1 MSDVQAS
8 TTWLDCQTVAPIV
21 VPFLLECGTSEKHIS
36 EVGMQVIQ
44 DKNRITD
51 KKRSSFASGFFLHLL
66 AIALRLPNSNGE
78 QETQKRF
85 AGRVL
90 PAAVLFRCYC
100 PSVLLF
106 LPLIVLS
113 FGLFGSVPV
122 SAAESKLDLTMSSD
136 IISLDVGVTNASGTF
151 KKSAN
156 NTITASTD
164 NLTGYTLSIKTTDT
178 SASTTPPALKNGSD
192 TMPSITSAVTE
203 EQFSSLTATNYNNK
217 YGYLPSKLN
226 SAANTSFLPS
236 PDLTGNIID
245 RTSVV
250 NTTPNEYT
258 MAIGARI
265 DQTIPFGSYSNTFEV
280 LLVANAI
287 PYTIVY
293 NDSVI
298 GNMPVD
304 VDTTSATSNINL
316 SDKVPTRQG
325 FTFNGWCTTA
335 VDNNGTGS
343 CSGTTYSAGQQI
355 TLSSTTPNNLTL
367 YAMWT
372 ADPMGGLEYMQDIAK
387 LSDVERYALI
397 KSMPI
402 GEDYTLLD
410 QRDNKKYHFSRL
422 CTQYVDTTCVESQI
436 WMTQNLDFV
445 IDTTKTY
452 THADTDLGWSPAAYD
467 ANATWAPNST
477 LTNPA
482 RITNHAAGNPGNSVT
497 GWTNDNNVP
506 YQGEGDDYYM
516 YTSGNGND
524 DAIYSS
530 LSACKAAHSETECE
544 HYHVGNYYNWSA
556 AVATNNTSSYTTD
569 LTVVPNSICPAGW
582 RLPNGL
588 TKNAGVTTITE
599 FNKLA
604 LANGITNGTT
614 TAHSSESD
622 RAVNVGWT
630 TNGFNNFRANPF
642 YFVRSGFLSGS
653 TLVGYGTYGGL
664 WSSTVRSASWGY
676 YLGFN
681 SGGLYPAT
689 QSDRYNGFP
698 VRCVVR

>member
-1 MSDVQAS
+1 
-8 TTWLDCQTVAPIV
+8 
-21 VPFLLECGTSEKHIS
+21 
-36 EVGMQVIQ
+36 MQVIR
-44 DKNRITD
+44 KTNKVTN
-51 KKRSSFASGFFLHLL
+51 KKRSSFASGIFLHLL

-78 QETQKRF
+78 QETQRT
-85 AGRVL
+85 GRVL
-90 PAAVLFRCYC
+90 PAAVLPQNFADAEILRVPLRSRH
-100 PSVLLF
+100 PSMLAFLSIIMFTVGLL
-106 LPLIVLS
+106 IS
-113 FGLFGSVPV
+113 SPV

-136 IISLDVGVTNASGTF
+136 IISLDIGVTNASGTF

-245 RTSVV
+245 RTSVA

-287 PYTIVY
+287 PYTIIY
-293 NDSVI
+293 NDNVV

-304 VDTTSATSNINL
+304 VDTTSATSSVQI
-316 SDKVPTRQG
+316 SSKVPSREG
-325 FTFNGWCTTA
+325 YSFLGWCTVIPTNS
-335 VDNNGTGS
+335 DNTDSCTGGDTYAPNATYNLS
-343 CSGTTYSAGQQI
+343 QTTS
-355 TLSSTTPNNLTL
+355 NNLNL
-367 YAMWT
+367 YAMWEYSPLGSLT
-372 ADPMGGLEYMQDIAK
+372 YMQDIAK
-387 LSDVERYALI
+387 LSKVERYALI
-397 KSMPI
+397 ESMPI

-422 CTQYVDTTCVESQI
+422 CTQYVGTTCVESQV

-482 RITNHAAGNPGNSVT
+482 RLSSHNAGDNTIT

-516 YTSGNGND
+516 FTSGNSNND
-524 DAIYSS
+524 IIYPS
-530 LSACKAAHSETECE
+530 LSACTQVHSETECE
-544 HYHVGNYYNWSA
+544 HYHAGNYYNFSA
-556 AVATNNTSSYTTD
+556 AVASNNTSNDTTD
-569 LTVVPNSICPAGW
+569 LTVMPNSICPAGW

-588 TKNAGVTTITE
+588 TKNSGLTTITE

-604 LANGITNGTT
+604 AANGITNGTT
-614 TAHSSESD
+614 TAHSGDSD
-622 RAVNVGWT
+622 RWVNVGWT
-630 TNGFNNFRANPF
+630 TNGFNNFRTSPL
-642 YFVRSGFLSGS
+642 YFVRSGYLTGS
-653 TLVGYGTYGGL
+653 TLYHYGTDGRL

-676 YLGFN
+676 YLEFN
-681 SGGLYPAT
+681 SGALYPAA
-689 QSDRYNGFP
+689 QADRLNGFP
-698 VRCVVR
+698 VRCLIR

>member
-1 MSDVQAS
+1 MGSRNALRSEPLWINLV
-8 TTWLDCQTVAPIV
+8 VAPIV

-51 KKRSSFASGFFLHLL
+51 KKRSFFASGVFLHLL

-78 QETQKRF
+78 QETQRKISGVPLRSRH
-85 AGRVL
+85 ASML
-90 PAAVLFRCYC
+90 A
-100 PSVLLF
+100 F
-106 LPLIVLS
+106 LPLVVLS

-136 IISLDVGVTNASGTF
+136 IISLDIGVTNASGTF

-226 SAANTSFLPS
+226 STSNTSFLPS

-245 RTSVV
+245 RTSVA

-287 PYTIVY
+287 PYTIIY

-304 VDTTSATSNINL
+304 VDTTSATSEINL
-316 SDKVPTRQG
+316 SSNIPTRQG
-325 FTFNGWCTTA
+325 FTFSGWCTA
-335 VDNNGTGS
+335 EVSNNGTGS

-372 ADPMGGLEYMQDIAK
+372 ADPMDGLEYMQDIANLTTGEK
-387 LSDVERYALI
+387 ADMLAA
-397 KSMPI
+397 MTI
-402 GEDYTLLD
+402 GADYTLKD
-410 QRDNKKYHFSRL
+410 KRDEKKYHFSKL
-422 CTQYVDTTCVESQI
+422 CTQYVGTTCVESQV

-477 LTNPA
+477 LANPA
-482 RITNHAAGNPGNSVT
+482 RITNHASGSPANSVS

-506 YQGEGDDYYM
+506 YQSEGDDYYV
-516 YTSGNGND
+516 YTSGNNNTD
-524 DAIYSS
+524 TILSS
-530 LSACKAAHSETECE
+530 LSACTAAHSESECE

-556 AVATNNTSSYTTD
+556 AVASNNTSGNTTD
-569 LTVVPNSICPAGW
+569 LTVMPNSICPAGW

-588 TKNAGVTTITE
+588 TKNSGLTTITE

-604 LANGITNGTT
+604 AANGITNGTT
-614 TAHSSESD
+614 TAHSSDSD
-622 RAVNVGWT
+622 RSVNVGWT
-630 TNGFNNFRANPF
+630 TNGFNNFRTSPP
-642 YFVRSGFLSGS
+642 YFVRSGYLIGS
-653 TLVGYGTYGGL
+653 TLYYYGVYGDL
-664 WSSTVRSASWGY
+664 WSSTVRSASLGY
-676 YLGFN
+676 RLEFYS
-681 SGGLYPAT
+681 SGLVPAL
-689 QSDRYNGFP
+689 QYGRDRGCS

>member
-1 MSDVQAS
+1 
-8 TTWLDCQTVAPIV
+8 
-21 VPFLLECGTSEKHIS
+21 
-36 EVGMQVIQ
+36 MQVIQ
-44 DKNRITD
+44 RTNKLNHR
-51 KKRSSFASGFFLHLL
+51 KRSFFASRAISRLL

-78 QETQKRF
+78 QETQS
-85 AGRVL
+85 GRVTVAEGD
-90 PAAVLFRCYC
+90 PQNVCNAKFWGRTATGRTR
-100 PSVLLF
+100 PGMSLLF
-106 LPLIVLS
+106 T
-113 FGLFGSVPV
+113 GLFISSLGLLGFTMPV
-122 SAAESKLDLTMSSD
+122 SAAENKLDLTMSSD
-136 IISLDVGVTNASGTF
+136 IISLDIGVTNASGTF

-164 NLTGYTLSIKTTDT
+164 NLTGYTLSIKTTDI

-226 SAANTSFLPS
+226 SATNTSFLPS

-245 RTSVV
+245 RTSVA

-287 PYTIVY
+287 PYTIIY

-316 SDKVPTRQG
+316 SSNIPTRQG
-325 FTFNGWCTTA
+325 FTFSGWCTA
-335 VDNNGTGS
+335 EVSNNGTGS

-355 TLSSTTPNNLTL
+355 TLSSTTPNNFTL

-372 ADPMGGLEYMQDIAK
+372 ANPMDGLEYMQDIANLTTGEK
-387 LSDVERYALI
+387 ADMLAA
-397 KSMPI
+397 MTI
-402 GEDYTLLD
+402 GADYTLKD
-410 QRDNKKYHFSRL
+410 KRDEKKYHFSKL
-422 CTQYVDTTCVESQI
+422 CTQYVGTTCVESQV

-452 THADTDLGWSPAAYD
+452 THADTDLGWSPATFD

-482 RITNHAAGNPGNSVT
+482 RLSSHNASTNTITSWVSSDT
-497 GWTNDNNVP
+497 VP
-506 YQGEGDDYYM
+506 YQGEGDDYYVF
-516 YTSGNGND
+516 TSGNSNTD
-524 DAIYSS
+524 TIYSS
-530 LSACKAAHSETECE
+530 LSECAAVHSETECE

-569 LTVVPNSICPAGW
+569 LTVMPNSICPAGW

-588 TKNAGVTTITE
+588 TNNSNGTGANYTE
-599 FNKLA
+599 FNKLT

-622 RAVNVGWT
+622 RLVNVGWT
-630 TNGFNNFRANPF
+630 TNGFNNFRANPL
-642 YFVRSGFLSGS
+642 YFVRSGYLDGS
-653 TLVGYGTYGGL
+653 TLVSYGAIGIL
-664 WSSTVRSASWGY
+664 WSSTVRSVSWGY
-676 YLGFN
+676 RLVYN
-681 SGGLYPAT
+681 SIGLYPAS
-689 QSDRYNGFP
+689 QDARLGGFP

>member
-1 MSDVQAS
+1 
-8 TTWLDCQTVAPIV
+8 
-21 VPFLLECGTSEKHIS
+21 
-36 EVGMQVIQ
+36 MQVIQ

-51 KKRSSFASGFFLHLL
+51 KKRSFFASGFFLHLL

-78 QETQKRF
+78 QETQRRF

-90 PAAVLFRCYC
+90 PAAVFLYC
-100 PSVLLF
+100 RHTYMLAF
-106 LPLIVLS
+106 LPLVVLS
-113 FGLFGSVPV
+113 FGLFGSAPV

-136 IISLDVGVTNASGTF
+136 IISLDIGVTNASGTF

-245 RTSVV
+245 RTSVA

-287 PYTIVY
+287 PYTIIY

-325 FTFNGWCTTA
+325 YTFNGWCTA
-335 VDNNGTGS
+335 VVGDNGTGS

-372 ADPMGGLEYMQDIAK
+372 ANPMDGLEYMQDIANLTTGEK
-387 LSDVERYALI
+387 ADMLAA
-397 KSMPI
+397 MTI
-402 GEDYTLLD
+402 GADYTLKD
-410 QRDNKKYHFSRL
+410 KRDEKEYHFSRL
-422 CTQYVDTTCVESQI
+422 CTQYVGTTCVESQV

-452 THADTDLGWSPAAYD
+452 THADTDLGWSPATFD

-477 LTNPA
+477 LANPA
-482 RITNHAAGNPGNSVT
+482 RITNHASGSPGNSVS
-497 GWTNDNNVP
+497 GWTDSGTVP

-516 YTSGNGND
+516 YTSGGTGTD
-524 DAIYSS
+524 TIISS
-530 LSACKAAHSETECE
+530 LSACTAAHSETECE

-569 LTVVPNSICPAGW
+569 LTVMPNSICPAGW

-588 TKNAGVTTITE
+588 TNNSNGTGINYTE

-622 RAVNVGWT
+622 RWVNVGWT
-630 TNGFNNFRANPF
+630 TNGFNNFRTSPL
-642 YFVRSGFLSGS
+642 YFVRSGVLGGS
-653 TLVGYGTYGGL
+653 TLYDYGTKGYL

-676 YLGFN
+676 RLEFN
-681 SGGLYPAT
+681 SGVLYPAS
-689 QSDRYNGFP
+689 QPGRDLGFP

>member
-1 MSDVQAS
+1 
-8 TTWLDCQTVAPIV
+8 
-21 VPFLLECGTSEKHIS
+21 
-36 EVGMQVIQ
+36 MQVIQ
-44 DKNRITD
+44 RTNKLNH
-51 KKRSSFASGFFLHLL
+51 KKRSSFASGFFLHLF

-78 QETQKRF
+78 QETQS
-85 AGRVL
+85 GRVL
-90 PAAVLFRCYC
+90 PAAVLPLRDM
-100 PSVLLF
+100 LAF
-106 LPLIVLS
+106 LPFAVLS

-122 SAAESKLDLTMSSD
+122 FAASSTLNLDLASD
-136 IISLDVGVTNASGTF
+136 TISVDIGSANANGTF

-156 NTITASTD
+156 NTISVTTD
-164 NLTGYTLSIKTTDT
+164 HYTGYTLSIKSTDT
-178 SASTTPPALKNGSD
+178 SASTISPALKNGSD
-192 TMPSITSAVTE
+192 TMPSITSSLTE
-203 EQFSSLTATNYNNK
+203 EQFSSISATNYNNK
-217 YGYLPSKLN
+217 YGYLPSRICTN
-226 SAANTSFLPS
+226 TNGCTSNTSFLPA
-236 PDLTGNIID
+236 PTLTGDILD
-245 RTSVV
+245 KTSSANPTA
-250 NTTPNEYT
+250 NTYT

-287 PYTIVY
+287 PYTIIY

-325 FTFNGWCTTA
+325 YTFNGWCTTA
-335 VDNNGTGS
+335 VGNNGTGS

-387 LSDVERYALI
+387 LSDSERYALI

-422 CTQYVDTTCVESQI
+422 CTQYVGTTCVESQI

-452 THADTDLGWSPAAYD
+452 THADTDLGWSPATFD

-482 RITNHAAGNPGNSVT
+482 RLSSHNAGDNTIT

-506 YQGEGDDYYM
+506 YQSEGDDYYV
-516 YTSGNGND
+516 YTSGNNNAD
-524 DAIYSS
+524 TILSS
-530 LSACKAAHSETECE
+530 LSACTAAHSETECE
-544 HYHVGNYYNWSA
+544 HYHVGNYYNFSA
-556 AVATNNTSSYTTD
+556 TVASNNTSGDTTD
-569 LTVVPNSICPAGW
+569 LTVMPNSICPAGW

-588 TKNAGVTTITE
+588 TKNSGLTTVTE

-604 LANGITNGTT
+604 AANGITNGTT
-614 TAHSSESD
+614 IAHSSESD
-622 RAVNVGWT
+622 RWVNVGWA
-630 TNGFNNFRANPF
+630 TNGFNNFRANSL
-642 YFVRSGFLSGS
+642 YFVRSGFLNGS
-653 TLVGYGTYGGL
+653 TLYLYGTYGRL

-676 YLGFN
+676 YLEFN
-681 SGGLYPAT
+681 YGALYPAA
-689 QSDRYNGFP
+689 QEARFLGFP

>member
-1 MSDVQAS
+1 
-8 TTWLDCQTVAPIV
+8 
-21 VPFLLECGTSEKHIS
+21 
-36 EVGMQVIQ
+36 MQVIR
-44 DKNRITD
+44 KTNKVTN
-51 KKRSSFASGFFLHLL
+51 KKRSSFASGIFLHLL

-78 QETQKRF
+78 QETQRAISGVF
-85 AGRVL
+85 L
-90 PAAVLFRCYC
+90 RCRH
-100 PSVLLF
+100 PSMLVF
-106 LPLIVLS
+106 LPIIMFA
-113 FGLFGSVPV
+113 FGLLISSPV

-136 IISLDVGVTNASGTF
+136 IISLDISVTNASGTF
-151 KKSAN
+151 KKSTN

-245 RTSVV
+245 RTSVA

-287 PYTIVY
+287 PYTIIY
-293 NDSVI
+293 NDNVV

-304 VDTTSATSNINL
+304 VDTTSATSSVQI
-316 SDKVPTRQG
+316 SSKVPSREG
-325 FTFNGWCTTA
+325 YSFLGWCTVIPTNS
-335 VDNNGTGS
+335 NNTDSCTGGDTYAPNATYNLS
-343 CSGTTYSAGQQI
+343 QTTS
-355 TLSSTTPNNLTL
+355 NNLNL
-367 YAMWT
+367 YAMWEYSPLGSLT
-372 ADPMGGLEYMQDIAK
+372 YMQDVAK
-387 LSDVERYALI
+387 LSKVERYALI
-397 KSMPI
+397 ESMPI

-422 CTQYVDTTCVESQI
+422 CTQYVGTTCVESQV

-452 THADTDLGWSPAAYD
+452 THADTDLGWSPAAFD

-477 LTNPA
+477 LANPA
-482 RITNHAAGNPGNSVT
+482 RITNHATGNPGNSVT
-497 GWTNDNNVP
+497 GWTNNNNIP
-506 YQGEGDDYYM
+506 YQGEGDDYYI
-516 YTSGNGND
+516 YTSGNSNTD
-524 DAIYSS
+524 TILSS
-530 LSACKAAHSETECE
+530 LSACTAAHSESECE

-556 AVATNNTSSYTTD
+556 AVASNNTSGDTTD
-569 LTVVPNSICPAGW
+569 LTVMPNSICPAGW

-588 TKNAGVTTITE
+588 TKNSGGTTITE
-599 FNKLA
+599 LNALA

-614 TAHSSESD
+614 TAHSSDSD
-622 RAVNVGWT
+622 RWANVGWT
-630 TNGFNNFRANPF
+630 TNGFNNFRTSPL
-642 YFVRSGFLSGS
+642 YFVRSGAMNGS
-653 TLVGYGTYGGL
+653 TLHAYGKDDYL
-664 WSSTVRSASWGY
+664 WFSTVRSASWGY
-676 YLGFN
+676 NLDLD
-681 SGGLYPAT
+681 SGALYPAA
-689 QSDRYNGFP
+689 QNDRVYGFP
-698 VRCVVR
+698 VRCLIR